1 MEEPI
6 FFFGSSISFGL
17 YYYFASIYINNQIGE
32 MFFTK
37 KIDLVWTEL
46 NKDGNNARRWL
57 FSRILW
63 LLGQFDRERRTKSMI
78 NGKYFRALRRLLTG

>member
-17 YYYFASIYINNQIGE
+17 YYYFASIDINNQIGE

-37 KIDLVWTEL
+37 KMIWYGQSWIKMATMPVDGCLVEFC
-46 NKDGNNARRWL
+46 G
-57 FSRILW
+57 
-63 LLGQFDRERRTKSMI
+63 
-78 NGKYFRALRRLLTG
+78 Y